1 VGTHRK
7 RWLLSGRWQKLCED
21 CVYSAETKT
30 LTLPKGAT
38 VYGTILVYGNE
49 STLVTTRGLILEK
62 AGYRVFTAIEFSAAM
77 IALMNQQIDVLL
89 LCQSLRDE
97 ERRGIVETAHA
108 IRPDIRCAVFGYD
121 VHEIELKDT
130 EAFEN
135 IDGPSG
141 LLKAIGKLLSKKTP
155 SETTSV
161 SLNG

>member
-1 VGTHRK
+1 
-7 RWLLSGRWQKLCED
+7 
-21 CVYSAETKT
+21 
-30 LTLPKGAT
+30 
-38 VYGTILVYGNE
+38 
-49 STLVTTRGLILEK
+49 
-62 AGYRVFTAIEFSAAM
+62 M

-97 ERRGIVETAHA
+97 ERRGIIETAHA
-108 IRPDIRCAVFGYD
+108 IRPDIRCAVLGYD
-121 VHEIELKDT
+121 VHEIELEDT

-141 LLKAIGKLLSKKTP
+141 LLKAIGMLLSKKTP